1 MHLNVGRN
9 ICWTAAVTDGIV
21 NDRLKVV
28 LKELEEQLMENVH
41 LIRSGNLSKSMRNTL
56 ESLIIADSHAKT
68 GTENSYG
75 INFDMYERIRVLEFS
90 SKIHDYFWFNLFS
103 G

>member
-1 MHLNVGRN
+1 MKKIFILPDNLILSNRNLHLNEGRN

-68 GTENSYG
+68 GKENSYG
-75 INFDMYERIRVLEFS
+75 INFDKY
-90 SKIHDYFWFNLFS
+90 
-103 G
+103 